1 MKAFFAAIL
10 EYNYSYQWIQSSSFI
25 YCLATALSKLRWPEQ
40 ILLHS
45 MEIEIGFC
53 SSRELILASE
63 SSLFSR
69 SPCLSSCLRC
79 LHPLGCC
86 AVGQGQNCKER
97 DLGHRSWR
105 GLKCSDYLASFGLYL
120 VLNHC
125 CYLDHDL
132 DPLTLYLFYKFF
144 ASYAQIL
151 QPHSF
156 YHQSFDLRLRFR
168 YAQQNDPSCI
178 RKQLL

>member
-1 MKAFFAAIL
+1 MKAFFAVIL
-10 EYNYSYQWIQSSSFI
+10 EYNYSYRWIQSSSFI
-25 YCLATALSKLRWPEQ
+25 YCLATALSRLRWLEQ

-45 MEIEIGFC
+45 MEIKIGFC
-53 SSRELILASE
+53 SLRELILASE

-69 SPCLSSCLRC
+69 SPYHCSCSRC

-105 GLKCSDYLASFGLYL
+105 GLECSDYLASFGLCL

-132 DPLTLYLFYKFF
+132 DPLTRCLFYKFF

-151 QPHSF
+151 QTHSF
-156 YHQSFDLRLRFR
+156 CHQSFGQRLRFR

-178 RKQLL
+178 RKLSL